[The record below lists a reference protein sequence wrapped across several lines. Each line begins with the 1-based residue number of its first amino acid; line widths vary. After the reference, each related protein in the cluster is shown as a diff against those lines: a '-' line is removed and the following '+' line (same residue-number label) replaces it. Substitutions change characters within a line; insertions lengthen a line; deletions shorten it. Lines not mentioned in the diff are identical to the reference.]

1 MHNNVLLA
9 TTNGYMFVNGKLM
22 AYEFK
27 SAIVNF
33 SNGEVEYTCMLGGK
47 QENITRAACPEIFA
61 NEAEFQQGNSIT
73 PKNFTWVEAVR
84 SAFFYI
90 GANSK
95 GEVYDMYA
103 VRNNEVISV
112 PAPKDGFVYS
122 NYRTTHSEQGQYYA
136 TKDEALLHCDLIV
149 VDEKGQETTT
159 LSPAKRVALSE
170 EQKEAVEALET
181 ALKRLN
187 EVGVT
192 LAMDTDSDDLYAF
205 SDKDVKERTWDC
217 CCGGEVINRY
227 GYGINDLMTEVH
239 NGSVLGWCFADTT
252 MYVKFKD

>member
-47 QENITRAACPEIFA
+47 QETITLAACPEIFA

-84 SAFFYI
+84 SAFFYV

-122 NYRTTHSEQGQYYA
+122 NYRTTHSEQGLYYA
-136 TKDEALLHCDLIV
+136 SKDEALLHCDLIV
-149 VDEKGQETTT
+149 VDEKGVETTT
-159 LSPAKRVALSE
+159 LSPAKRVALTD
-170 EQKEAVEALET
+170 EQKEAVKALEMAFKRVEALG
-181 ALKRLN
+181 
-187 EVGVT
+187 VGIVC
-192 LAMDTDSDDLYAF
+192 DNCNDFLYAYN
-205 SDKDVKERTWDC
+205 DKDVKCKE
-217 CCGGEVINRY
+217 Y
-227 GYGINDLMTEVH
+227 GWSSGDICEHGYRINDLMTPT
-239 NGSVLGWCFADTT
+239 NMSVIAISLDDTS
-252 MYVKFKD
+252 MHVKFYD